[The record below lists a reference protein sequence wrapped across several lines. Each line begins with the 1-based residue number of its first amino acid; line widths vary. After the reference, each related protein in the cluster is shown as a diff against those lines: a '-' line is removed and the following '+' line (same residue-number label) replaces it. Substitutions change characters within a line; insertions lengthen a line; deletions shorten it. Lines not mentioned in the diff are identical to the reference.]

1 MYGITETCVHVTHDP
16 LSPESITGAPVGS
29 IGTPVPGLAVR
40 VLDLRLH
47 PVPPGVTGE
56 LYVTGAQLSRG
67 YLDRP
72 ELTSARFVA
81 DPFDPGG
88 RMYRTGDLGMWTAEG
103 TLRFAGRSDF
113 QVQIRG
119 YRVEL
124 GEVESALTAAPGVA
138 SAVAVADEGPVG
150 TRILGYAVPESPSVD
165 PDAVRESVAQLLPS
179 YMVPSAVVVLDRVPT
194 TVHGKLDRAALP
206 LPDAEGRP
214 RGAPGTPIEEAVAA
228 TVGELLGLDHVG
240 RSDDFFALGGNSLVA
255 AQLAARIGDVL
266 GVGLGVRDV
275 FDEPTVA
282 GLARRATATGEAAR
296 PPLVARQRPERIPLS
311 PSQQRIWFINQFDTA
326 SPAYNISVSVRL
338 SGRLDE
344 GALRAALADVVDR
357 HESLRT
363 IYPLDDAGPRQE
375 VLPTGAE
382 GAVPDV
388 VDVENESELL
398 PRMHAVMA
406 GDST

>member
-1 MYGITETCVHVTHDP
+1 M
-16 LSPESITGAPVGS
+16 
-29 IGTPVPGLAVR
+29 
-40 VLDLRLH
+40 
-47 PVPPGVTGE
+47 
-56 LYVTGAQLSRG
+56 
-67 YLDRP
+67 
-72 ELTSARFVA
+72 
-81 DPFDPGG
+81 
-88 RMYRTGDLGMWTAEG
+88 
-103 TLRFAGRSDF
+103 
-113 QVQIRG
+113 
-119 YRVEL
+119 
-124 GEVESALTAAPGVA
+124 
-138 SAVAVADEGPVG
+138 
-150 TRILGYAVPESPSVD
+150 
-165 PDAVRESVAQLLPS
+165 AQLLPS

-344 GALRAALADVVDR
+344 GALRPRSRMSSTGTSPSARSTPSTMRVRDR
-357 HESLRT
+357 RCCR
-363 IYPLDDAGPRQE
+363 P
-375 VLPTGAE
+375 AE

-388 VDVENESELL
+388 VDVETS
-398 PRMHAVMA
+398 
-406 GDST
+406 